1 MAYHKAATATVVPI
15 RRAIVGE
22 AMPQVPARA
31 PLQGLGSIVISTP
44 IGKATIDTAS
54 IANSIVNEVW
64 PNVQGKIDGMVPGI
78 VDKAIVRVQEKMPD
92 MINSAMPIIEKKAAQ
107 IAGQYETRFLS
118 MAQPYAGIGKGA
130 VVAAVAIGALV
141 TVASLITLKNATR
154 R

>member
-1 MAYHKAATATVVPI
+1 MAYYKNRLATVVPL
-15 RRAIVGE
+15 RATV
-22 AMPQVPARA
+22 ATPTLVPAPAESRM
-31 PLQGLGSIVISTP
+31 PMQGLGSIVINTP

-107 IAGQYETRFLS
+107 IAGQY
-118 MAQPYAGIGKGA
+118 
-130 VVAAVAIGALV
+130 
-141 TVASLITLKNATR
+141 
-154 R
+154 